1 MTLRFSRP
9 HAVLALGAF
18 LLSGLNA
25 LAYNADTEKWKTSP
39 VTMQLQL
46 GSGSGTLL
54 DGATS
59 WGAVAE
65 AALAAW
71 NDVLT
76 NFKFNV
82 VRDSTAA
89 QARGNRLNNV
99 FFASTYYGT
108 SFGSRTLAIT
118 LISTSSTNGVSNGYI
133 ETDVVFNSG
142 VTWNSY
148 RGPLRLATGTT
159 YLNDFRRVAIHE
171 FGHALGLDHPDDIG
185 QNVTAV
191 MNAVT
196 SDTDTVATDDING
209 ARFLYDSGVVVT
221 APAITNQ
228 PASLSATVGTGAT
241 FSVVAT
247 GTAPLTYQWRKNG
260 TDIAGATAATYTL
273 VSVATADAGT
283 YTVVVTNSAGSLT
296 STGAVLTVTAAP
308 VGPTTRLSNL
318 SVLTTLAAN
327 QTLTVGFTMSGGSK
341 SVLVRGVGPGLA
353 TLGVPGT
360 MPDPTLTLFA
370 NSVRVTSNDDWLGAT
385 AIANAASAV
394 GAFPLSPGSFD
405 AALVRS
411 ISGGH
416 TVEVTGSALASNPT
430 ANFGT
435 VIVEVYDA
443 GTGNTTRLTNLSALN
458 TVNATNLLIAGFT
471 LAGTG
476 TKTVLIRAVGP
487 GLTALGVGGALTN
500 PKLELYNSSS
510 VLINSNDDWASSLS
524 TTFSAVGAFG
534 LTTGSRDAALL
545 VTLPAGGY
553 TVQVSGVAGATGL
566 AIIEVYEV
574 P

>member
-1 MTLRFSRP
+1 
-9 HAVLALGAF
+9 
-18 LLSGLNA
+18 
-25 LAYNADTEKWKTSP
+25 
-39 VTMQLQL
+39 
-46 GSGSGTLL
+46 
-54 DGATS
+54 
-59 WGAVAE
+59 
-65 AALAAW
+65 
-71 NDVLT
+71 
-76 NFKFNV
+76 
-82 VRDSTAA
+82 
-89 QARGNRLNNV
+89 
-99 FFASTYYGT
+99 
-108 SFGSRTLAIT
+108 
-118 LISTSSTNGVSNGYI
+118 
-133 ETDVVFNSG
+133 
-142 VTWNSY
+142 
-148 RGPLRLATGTT
+148 
-159 YLNDFRRVAIHE
+159 
-171 FGHALGLDHPDDIG
+171 
-185 QNVTAV
+185 
-191 MNAVT
+191 
-196 SDTDTVATDDING
+196 
-209 ARFLYDSGVVVT
+209 
-221 APAITNQ
+221 
-228 PASLSATVGTGAT
+228 
-241 FSVVAT
+241 
-247 GTAPLTYQWRKNG
+247 
-260 TDIAGATAATYTL
+260 
-273 VSVATADAGT
+273 VATADAGT